1 MRAPSKGFNILVS
14 VVTLGC
20 SMLHAMPAHAEGYL
34 TDASFGLGSGL
45 EGGDPGTGRLGFH
58 RARLRILTG
67 IDLRDDEDESDAL
80 GFRAFVE
87 LEKRGSVGAE
97 ARYERW
103 MTHTVG
109 VYCGLTGTVAPETL
123 FGGGVG
129 ATVVIP
135 FGKRA
140 GLYLEP
146 SFQALPVGSD
156 LPHGTVLV
164 WGLFTAG
171 IQLGL

>member
-1 MRAPSKGFNILVS
+1 MRVPRKQVR
-14 VVTLGC
+14 VTLGVSTLAC
-20 SMLHAMPAHAEGYL
+20 TLLLSSAARAEGYL

-45 EGGDPGTGRLGFH
+45 EGGDAGVGQLAYR

-67 IDLRDDEDESDAL
+67 IDLRDDEEQSDAL

-87 LEKRGSVGAE
+87 LERRGSVGAE
-97 ARYERW
+97 VRYERW
-103 MTHTVG
+103 LTHTVG
-109 VYCGLTGTVAPETL
+109 VYGGLTGTVAPETL

-129 ATVVIP
+129 ATIVIP

-156 LPHGTVLV
+156 LPHGSVLI
-164 WGLFTAG
+164 WALFSAG
-171 IQLGL
+171 IQLSL

>member
-1 MRAPSKGFNILVS
+1 MLLAP
-14 VVTLGC
+14 
-20 SMLHAMPAHAEGYL
+20 PARAEGYL
-34 TDASFGLGSGL
+34 TDGSFGLGGGF
-45 EGGDPGTGRLGFH
+45 EGGDPGTGRLAYH

-67 IDLRDDEDESDAL
+67 IDLRDDAARSDAL

-97 ARYERW
+97 VRYERW
-103 MTHTVG
+103 LTRTVG
-109 VYCGLTGTVAPETL
+109 VYGGLTGTLAPETL

-135 FGKRA
+135 FGTRV

-156 LPHGTVLV
+156 LPRGTVLI
-164 WGLFTAG
+164 WGLFSAG